1 MLCYFFPSPFFLKL
15 GITAVLN
22 SSSPSSDGVIQSL
35 KTFTAAGSKI
45 FKIQSSFSN
54 REYKEG
60 GQNETLPS
68 KMLNS
73 CNGDKSVL
81 RMQEKKATWGHV
93 FPRKAFSV
101 WAFLLPGCSAQFLFR
116 GEPLTQG

>member
-22 SSSPSSDGVIQSL
+22 SSSPSSGGVIQSL

-68 KMLNS
+68 KMLSS

-81 RMQEKKATWGHV
+81 RMQEEKATWDMCCLEKHLVSGHSSFQDV
-93 FPRKAFSV
+93 VPSSSLEV
-101 WAFLLPGCSAQFLFR
+101 NL
-116 GEPLTQG
+116 

>member
-1 MLCYFFPSPFFLKL
+1 MLCYFFPSPLFLKL
-15 GITAVLN
+15 GVTAVLN
-22 SSSPSSDGVIQSL
+22 SSSPSSDDGVIQSL

-54 REYKEG
+54 REHKEG

-68 KMLNS
+68 KMLSS

-81 RMQEKKATWGHV
+81 RMQEKRPHGDMCFLEKHLASGHSSFQDV
-93 FPRKAFSV
+93 VPSSSLEV
-101 WAFLLPGCSAQFLFR
+101 NL
-116 GEPLTQG
+116 